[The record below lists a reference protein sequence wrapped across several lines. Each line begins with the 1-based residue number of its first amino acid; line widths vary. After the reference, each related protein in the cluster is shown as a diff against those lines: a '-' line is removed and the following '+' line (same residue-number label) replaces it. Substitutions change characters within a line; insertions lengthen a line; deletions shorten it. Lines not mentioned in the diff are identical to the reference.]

1 VDLAMPRDRN
11 RTFEPQ
17 IVRKGADPAGGF
29 NKRIIALCTRGMT
42 TGDIR
47 ACAARHETRQH
58 TLSGVSGVGKPCPGL
73 SVSPNL
79 RAPLLDRHQAN
90 VRA

>member
-1 VDLAMPRDRN
+1 M
-11 RTFEPQ
+11 
-17 IVRKGADPAGGF
+17 
-29 NKRIIALCTRGMT
+29 ALYTRGMT

-47 ACAARHETRQH
+47 ARAAKHETRQH
-58 TLSGVSGVGKPCPGL
+58 TLGGMSGVGKPAPGL
-73 SVSPNL
+73 ADSPNL